1 MALDISKFVPRS
13 VAARSRLMTMII
25 VAVAAICLLA
35 GIGERITK
43 AYEDLTDAERIA
55 ALSLVMSGVPEEAL
69 PLTLLEVDDA
79 TRLDWGDRRV
89 TPHAALAKLIAM
101 SASHGASAVMVD
113 FDLSGDAPEQK
124 ADQIFLQLLA
134 EYPPEAPPL
143 LLARTILFVRGEG
156 GGAGDV
162 QASGSAATPYDAVVS
177 GKPNIQW
184 VTTLNDI
191 SSDRSVKKIRLW
203 QTVCTGSAGT
213 AYPSPALAVA
223 AWLFPG
229 SDHRAELAGFLDSRV
244 QSECGKTAET
254 EHAWPP
260 VEEQAATIPY
270 VFADATRMPASF
282 RIDHGGKRTV
292 ALRRIRAGQLVKVDN
307 GQAAAAGEID
317 RDPFENRVVL
327 IGATHAGSGD
337 FYETPFGTMS
347 GVMIV
352 ANSITQAKT
361 IVETTPAAAWI
372 KNVLVLALF
381 LIFAVVARKLQ
392 GAPAVIVIA
401 ILSIAA
407 LFIISRMFGF
417 ATGTNIIA
425 IAVPGFALFKLV
437 DSIGHIA
444 LHWPSLGWRALLK
457 K

>member
-1 MALDISKFVPRS
+1 
-13 VAARSRLMTMII
+13 MTIII

-69 PLTLLEVDDA
+69 PVTLLEVDDA

-89 TPHAALAKLIAM
+89 TPHGALAKLISLA
-101 SASHGASAVMVD
+101 ASHGASAVMVD
-113 FDLSGDAPEQK
+113 FDLSGDIPEQK
-124 ADQIFLQLLA
+124 ADETLLQLLA
-134 EYPPEAPPL
+134 AYPPEAPPL
-143 LLARTILFVRGEG
+143 LLARTIRFVRSEG
-156 GGAGDV
+156 AAVGGV
-162 QASGSAATPYDAVVS
+162 QASDAAVTPYDAVVA
-177 GKPNIQW
+177 GKSNVQW

-191 SSDRSVKKIRLW
+191 SADRSVKKIRLW

-213 AYPSPALAVA
+213 AYASPALAVA

-229 SDHRAELAGFLDSRV
+229 SDRRAELAGFLDSRV
-244 QSECGKTAET
+244 HSECGKTAET
-254 EHAWPP
+254 GHAWPP
-260 VEEQAATIPY
+260 MEEQAATIPY
-270 VFADATRMPASF
+270 VFADAARMPASF

-307 GQAAAAGEID
+307 GQAEAAGEID
-317 RDPFENRVVL
+317 RDPFENRVVV

-347 GVMIV
+347 GVMII

-361 IVETTPAAAWI
+361 IVETAPAPSWL
-372 KNVLVLALF
+372 KNILVLALF
-381 LIFAVVARKLQ
+381 LTFAVVARKLQ

-407 LFIISRMFGF
+407 LFSISRILGF
-417 ATGTNIIA
+417 AAGTNIIA

-444 LHWPSLGWRALLK
+444 MHWPSLGWRALLK